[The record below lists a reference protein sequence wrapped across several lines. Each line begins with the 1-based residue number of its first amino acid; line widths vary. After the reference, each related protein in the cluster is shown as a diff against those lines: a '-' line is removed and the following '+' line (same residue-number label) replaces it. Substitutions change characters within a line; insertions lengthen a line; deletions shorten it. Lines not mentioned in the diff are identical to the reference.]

1 MKNYIY
7 LCPSSTNSESIV
19 AGHHLNQVGSFCEMY
34 RHEVDLVNRLR
45 DGCNRV
51 VQTIAKES
59 TFFEKVRIDLFLFVG
74 EEGSNCGSLLSKET
88 VKQSASMSLLA

>member
-7 LCPSSTNSESIV
+7 LCPSSTNNVSIV

-59 TFFEKVRIDLFLFVG
+59 TFFEKVRIDLFLYSVLSGRKGVIVG
-74 EEGSNCGSLLSKET
+74 PCFLKKL
-88 VKQSASMSLLA
+88 